1 MRTMSGDPCL
11 HYDCTNRNSFGYCK
25 TTACIN
31 PKYSNIGTAQYGQG
45 VQKRIA
51 TNADRIR
58 SMSDEEL
65 AELIFDC
72 VACDDCPVGSKKCK
86 REFVKCKDAAL
97 CWMKQESTNEST

>member
-51 TNADRIR
+51 TNADRIHA
-58 SMSDEEL
+58 MTDEEL
-65 AELIFDC
+65 AAWLEDRTMLPINGLWLDWL
-72 VACDDCPVGSKKCK
+72 
-86 REFVKCKDAAL
+86 R
-97 CWMKQESTNEST
+97 QEAE

>member
-1 MRTMSGDPCL
+1 MRAMSGDPCL

-65 AELIFDC
+65 ADFIL
-72 VACDDCPVGSKKCK
+72 VVGGNI
-86 REFVKCKDAAL
+86 RAGLTPDGGWL
-97 CWMKQESTNEST
+97 NWLRQEAK

>member
-1 MRTMSGDPCL
+1 MSGDPCL

-65 AELIFDC
+65 AAWLEEITMLPI
-72 VACDDCPVGSKKCK
+72 VGLWL
-86 REFVKCKDAAL
+86 DWL
-97 CWMKQESTNEST
+97 KQEAE

>member
-1 MRTMSGDPCL
+1 MKTMSGGPCL

-58 SMSDEEL
+58 SMTDEEL
-65 AELIFDC
+65 AMWINDVTTNALSVLALGSNKQTKTIFYWLDW
-72 VACDDCPVGSKKCK
+72 
-86 REFVKCKDAAL
+86 L
-97 CWMKQESTNEST
+97 KQEAK

>member
-1 MRTMSGDPCL
+1 MKTMSGDPCL

-58 SMSDEEL
+58 TMSDGEL
-65 AELIFDC
+65 AQFLMDSFACSLNCPAYDICDAEGAC
-72 VACDDCPVGSKKCK
+72 V
-86 REFVKCKDAAL
+86 EFLAKWL
-97 CWMKQESTNEST
+97 QQEADI

>member
-11 HYDCTNRNSFGYCK
+11 HYDCTNRNSFDYCK

-45 VQKRIA
+45 VQKRIV

-58 SMSDEEL
+58 AMTDEEL
-65 AELIFDC
+65 AAWLEEITML
-72 VACDDCPVGSKKCK
+72 PTVGLWL
-86 REFVKCKDAAL
+86 DWL
-97 CWMKQESTNEST
+97 KQEAEE

>member
-11 HYDCTNRNSFGYCK
+11 HYDCANRTSFGYCK

-65 AELIFDC
+65 AAWL
-72 VACDDCPVGSKKCK
+72 DDRIMLPINGLWL
-86 REFVKCKDAAL
+86 DWL
-97 CWMKQESTNEST
+97 KQEAE

>member
-1 MRTMSGDPCL
+1 MRTMSGGPCL

-65 AELIFDC
+65 SHFLFGIQCAPASKPKEWIDWLRQKAED
-72 VACDDCPVGSKKCK
+72 G
-86 REFVKCKDAAL
+86 E
-97 CWMKQESTNEST
+97 

>member
-11 HYDCTNRNSFGYCK
+11 HYDCTNRNNFGYCK

-58 SMSDEEL
+58 SMSDEDL
-65 AELIFDC
+65 ATVLTLVNLGHISYKEYL
-72 VACDDCPVGSKKCK
+72 
-86 REFVKCKDAAL
+86 EWL
-97 CWMKQESTNEST
+97 KQEEDI